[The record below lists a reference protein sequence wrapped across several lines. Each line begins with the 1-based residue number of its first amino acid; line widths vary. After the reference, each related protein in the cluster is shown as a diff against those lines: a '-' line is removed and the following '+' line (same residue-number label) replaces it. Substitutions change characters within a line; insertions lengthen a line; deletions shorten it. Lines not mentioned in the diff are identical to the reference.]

1 MLDVHNNNLFA
12 WDQIAAVFLAN
23 SGPVPNLFHE
33 YIFNLIGT
41 KNNTDP
47 LKSNELEKY
56 FVPDEFGCFSQI
68 KTNPIEHSENV
79 DNILGVCY
87 RGKFCN

>member
-23 SGPVPNLFHE
+23 TGTVPNLFHQ

-41 KNNTDP
+41 KNNTDL

-56 FVPDEFGCFSQI
+56 LFLMNLAVSV
-68 KTNPIEHSENV
+68 KLKPIP
-79 DNILGVCY
+79 
-87 RGKFCN
+87 